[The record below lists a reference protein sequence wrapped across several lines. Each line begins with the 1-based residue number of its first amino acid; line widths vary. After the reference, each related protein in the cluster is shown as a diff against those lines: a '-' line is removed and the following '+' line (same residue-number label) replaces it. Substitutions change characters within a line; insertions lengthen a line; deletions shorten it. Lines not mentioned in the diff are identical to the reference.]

1 MYTHSKG
8 HSIRSLR
15 LAFGLLLLGLLCF
28 SWPVKSP
35 LAQQD
40 NEPVEYIFKVMMPP
54 NWRIAEAIFAY
65 EHNGHYYLP
74 IIELSKGFEFFVE
87 AEPDR
92 QFVQGFASVEENSF
106 TIDGDRH
113 EITIKGNRESI
124 DEDAILN
131 SDLLATDDIYV
142 EMELLNKIWPVQM
155 HIDLSDI
162 AIVVEAEEEL
172 SFIRRREREKNR
184 TIVESRKEIVEKEKV
199 ELPFRKNPYEILGKP
214 VIDYQAVYRH
224 DRRSGEY
231 SGDNIFSGRQQVL
244 GMIADYST
252 NFTLDDGRFRRPD
265 NARLKFER
273 RSPGKEYI
281 VPGIRGF
288 EGGDI
293 SIRQRDLIS
302 NTEGGRGI
310 LITNDSRDPSNEF
323 DRITIQGSGPPGWE
337 MELYNNDEIMEFS
350 VVPDDGEYTFNDII
364 LGHGNNQIKILFF
377 GPQGQVREET
387 RSYNAG
393 GNMRSPGEF
402 TYSAGL
408 LDSEREFIP
417 LDDEP
422 RTTPRG
428 VVRTG
433 SVAYGISRWLTAFAG
448 FTTIPLQDKRHDYMT
463 AGVAA
468 STPIG
473 LAEAEVYKDKVS
485 GNAIDLKLIT
495 SLFGIRLNTRTGI
508 YNGLESTDSGFGD
521 NAKSFES
528 EIQAN
533 KNTRFFSIPL
543 GLRFNVLHTE
553 RENHDRSTTIDFA
566 RSFSRKGLRVTHS
579 DKIRLDD
586 GRHEQTTGS
595 IVTTWREGPW
605 QLRGGF
611 NYELFP
617 EKELSSTNAQVRYST
632 KNDVIMALN
641 LNHNFTN
648 SIYGIGA
655 QIGYDFKKFLGTFDA
670 DYERERGWE
679 FIVRA
684 TTSLHSLTPDRSFAF
699 DSKSR
704 RNYAPIFGMAYLD
717 KDEDGEFDEG
727 SDQPLEGVKL
737 LVGGS
742 TAHKEGSDES
752 GNLVANGP
760 HNERVNVEIDPKS
773 LSDPYYV
780 PGPGGFSTV
789 PLYGGVIE
797 AAFPVVETGAIE
809 GTVFRASNGRA
820 VTGMDLELVNEKGET
835 VMTVES
841 AFDGYYTFEF
851 VPSGTY
857 TIRPAASHNVT
868 LADNHVTLTP
878 EELFAYG
885 NDLYLEDGKGQSASQ
900 DVYGPELPDDEF
912 ISTDEDVVEDA
923 YGPVIPEVESDKEE
937 SNISEVEED
946 DAGASVYGPVPSEAA
961 TGEDEP
967 VSPEEDIGEEVEDI
981 YGPVMPP
988 SAGFVES
995 EEGAV
1000 DNE

>member
-1 MYTHSKG
+1 MTKHSKG
-8 HSIRSLR
+8 NSIRSLR
-15 LAFGLLLLGLLCF
+15 LAFGLLLAGFLCL
-28 SWPVKSP
+28 SWPMKS
-35 LAQQD
+35 LHAQQD

-92 QFVQGFASVEENSF
+92 QYVQGFASVEENSY

-124 DEDAILN
+124 DESAILN

-155 HIDLSDI
+155 QIDLSSI
-162 AIVVEAEEEL
+162 AIMVEAEEDL

-184 TIVESRKEIVEKEKV
+184 TMAESRKEIAEKEKV
-199 ELPFRKNPYEILGKP
+199 ELPFRKNPHEIFGKP
-214 VIDYQAVYRH
+214 VIDYQATYRH
-224 DRRSGEY
+224 DRNSGEY

-252 NFTLDDGRFRRPD
+252 SFTLDDGRFRRPES
-265 NARLKFER
+265 ARLKFER
-273 RSPGKEYI
+273 RSPGKEYV

-323 DRITIQGSGPPGWE
+323 DRITIQGTGPPGWE
-337 MELYNNDEIMEFS
+337 IELYNNDEIMEFS
-350 VVPDDGEYTFNDII
+350 VVPDDGEYTFNDIV
-364 LGHGNNQIKILFF
+364 LSHGNNQIKLLFF

-402 TYSAGL
+402 TYSAGM
-408 LDSEREFIP
+408 LDLEREFIP
-417 LDDEP
+417 LSDEP
-422 RTTPRG
+422 STDPEG
-428 VVRTG
+428 IVKTG
-433 SVAYGISRWLTAFAG
+433 NVAYGISRWLTAFAS

-463 AGVAA
+463 AGVSA

-485 GNAIDLKLIT
+485 GNAIDLKMIT
-495 SLFGIRLNTRTGI
+495 SLFGIRLNTRAGI
-508 YNGLESTDSGFGD
+508 YNGLESTDSGFD
-521 NAKSFES
+521 SNAKSFET

-533 KNTRFFSIPL
+533 KNTKIFSIPM

-553 RENHDRSTTIDFA
+553 RENNDKSTTIDFA

-579 DKIRLDD
+579 DTIRLDD

-611 NYELFP
+611 NYALFP
-617 EKELSSTNAQVRYST
+617 EKELSSANAQVRYNT

-641 LNHNFTN
+641 LNHNFAN
-648 SIYGIGA
+648 SIYGIGT
-655 QIGYDFKKFLGTFDA
+655 QIGYDFKRFLGTFEA

-684 TTSLHSLTPDRSFAF
+684 STSLHSLTPDRSFTF

-704 RNYAPIFGMAYLD
+704 RTYAPIFGKAYLD

-727 SDQPLEGVKL
+727 TDQPLEGVKL
-737 LVGGS
+737 LVGGGS
-742 TAHKEGSDES
+742 GSREGSDEN

-760 HNERVNVEIDPKS
+760 HNEKVNIEIDPKS

-835 VMTVES
+835 VMTVET

-857 TIRPAASHNVT
+857 SIRPAAAHNVT

-885 NDLYLEDGKGQSASQ
+885 NDLYLEDGAGPGASQ
-900 DVYGPELPDDEF
+900 DVYGPELQDDEF
-912 ISTDEDVVEDA
+912 IPSDEEVVE
-923 YGPVIPEVESDKEE
+923 G
-937 SNISEVEED
+937 
-946 DAGASVYGPVPSEAA
+946 VYGPVPSEGA
-961 TGEDEP
+961 TGEEEP
-967 VSPEEDIGEEVEDI
+967 VSPEEGVDEEIEDV